1 MRTLRSRPRGL
12 DGRPFR
18 AQQWDVTR
26 KRSMVMVLALAV
38 AVTPALAAE
47 HGGRAGPRMEQRRTE
62 PPAPSATPPVR
73 DVLQTLE
80 RLRLHPGQDAL
91 DVTETARKR
100 PERPAD

>member
-1 MRTLRSRPRGL
+1 MGTLRSRPPGGL

-26 KRSMVMVLALAV
+26 KRSIVMALALAV

-47 HGGRAGPRMEQRRTE
+47 HGGRAAPREQRTE
-62 PPAPSATPPVR
+62 PPAPPATFPAR
-73 DVLQTLE
+73 EVLQTLE

-100 PERPAD
+100 PEKPAD